1 MDKNILNN
9 QPFFSIIIAALN
21 NLEGLRECIETLN
34 HQSFSSYEVLISD
47 GGSSDGTP
55 LFLESGLIRNLSWHK
70 SSSDDGIY
78 HALNLALSHAQGA
91 WVLVLGS
98 DDKLIDN
105 GALERAFSVISTQS
119 SHNVLFYSDLNIR
132 RFGVVNHKRYPS
144 FNEFSRRFSGAPF
157 IHHQS
162 AFVSRDAIFKAGG
175 FDNTKRIH
183 ADYDL
188 MLRVLRQGSA
198 FKIHDVFVEYNAS
211 GYSSRFK
218 NIARS
223 FYEVY
228 QIRRNLGY
236 RGLTNR
242 IILIYVKLLLVSLII
257 HFQFFK

>member
-9 QPFFSIIIAALN
+9 RPFFSIIIASLN
-21 NLEGLRECIETLN
+21 NLEGLKGCIETLN
-34 HQSFSSYEVLISD
+34 HQRFSSYEVLISD

-55 LFLESGLIRNLSWHK
+55 LFLESGLVRNLSWHK
-70 SSSDDGIY
+70 SSADDGIY

-98 DDKLIDN
+98 DDKLTDN
-105 GALERAFSVISTQS
+105 AALERAFSMISSQS
-119 SHNVLFYSDLNIR
+119 SYNALFYSDLNIR
-132 RFGVVNHKRYPS
+132 RFGVVNRKRYPS
-144 FNEFSRRFSGAPF
+144 FDEFSRRFAGAPF

-162 AFVSRDAIFKAGG
+162 AFISRDAIFKAGA
-175 FDNTKRIH
+175 FDNTIKIH
-183 ADYDL
+183 ADYAL

-198 FKIHDVFVEYNAS
+198 FKLDDVFVEYNSS

-228 QIRRNLGY
+228 RIRRNLGY
-236 RGLTNR
+236 RGLTFR
-242 IILIYVKLLLVSLII
+242 IILIYLKLIVVSSII
-257 HFQFFK
+257 HFQPLK